1 MKILILPG
9 DGIGPEITAVTRM
22 ALEALNCKF
31 NLGLNFIERQI
42 GMGAIKNGLK
52 PIPDEVLEE
61 VFETQQQL
69 TRSEPEDTA
78 T

>member
-61 VFETQQQL
+61 VFET
-69 TRSEPEDTA
+69 PF
-78 T
+78 